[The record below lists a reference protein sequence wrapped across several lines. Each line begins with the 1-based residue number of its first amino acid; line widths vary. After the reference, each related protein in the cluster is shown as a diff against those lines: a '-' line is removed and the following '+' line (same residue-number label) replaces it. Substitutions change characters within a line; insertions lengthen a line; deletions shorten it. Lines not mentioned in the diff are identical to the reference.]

1 MLLILVV
8 IRHLRAKYSSF
19 FFISFFSL
27 TQNPSSPLLC
37 FLLFISVHWSPLSI
51 TAFFFFF
58 FQLSS
63 STSSLLFYPLRSLPI
78 IIGHQQHLHYLLL
91 STIVFISSVRAPH
104 HHQFHLL
111 LDVAIAMSG
120 ATQLVRSSPVSL
132 PLFSAINR
140 VISINTFSSPPFLP
154 LWLAV
159 GDMIALCITGLPL
172 TASESTVDHWEPSS
186 SSRAIFLPRLSLLRL
201 CCAWLTVDCLP
212 PFTGD
217 LRWVLNPQSLI
228 SAVLELA
235 SVLVEL

>member
-120 ATQLVRSSPVSL
+120 ATQLVLSSPVYFLYSL
-132 PLFSAINR
+132 RSTESSALTPSLLR
-140 VISINTFSSPPFLP
+140 HFCRCDLLSETWSPSASPVFL
-154 LWLAV
+154 LQHQSRLQ
-159 GDMIALCITGLPL
+159 ITREL
-172 TASESTVDHWEPSS
+172 SS
-186 SSRAIFLPRLSLLRL
+186 SSCAISFL
-201 CCAWLTVDCLP
+201 AWVFSACVVLGWQWTAF

-217 LRWVLNPQSLI
+217 PRWVLNPQSLI
-228 SAVLELA
+228 SVVLYLA
-235 SVLVEL
+235 SDLVEF